1 MKHLII
7 SLVFAIVTPLW
18 GAQGTHIE
26 VGNLNGTR
34 YADQF
39 PSVQAAIDALPVTG
53 GEVRVAAGTYAGPT
67 NIPNNNT
74 SVICT
79 TWLGC
84 TFTYSTSVTFGSGR
98 TQLSNI
104 RLDGIIFD
112 FGSNAAGLTLNG
124 VQYSHF
130 RIQIQ
135 NSTASLPAAA
145 LKLTASKPGNTL
157 TWENKFDWLNFLNV
171 GTGLVL
177 NGDTN
182 ITGCG
187 GRQSGGG
194 AVFYNQFGYL
204 NINDATGDGIDLTS
218 GVDSNDFGFV
228 SIVLASG
235 NTKGHAVNFG
245 TRCPS
250 NYGDV
255 VFEHFFTLSVNAAQA
270 GYTGPFL
277 QFGES
282 EGAIENF
289 ACGVNCIGG
298 ASVILGYNS
307 LALAAGLINWQITY
321 FAGNPY
327 GQASPVLQTAT
338 LLNNGAFFQI
348 PLQTATSSTNYP
360 APGIKWQSSEWNGSS
375 RQASTW
381 AFLPTFARSGVPT
394 FENFNLTN
402 SGSVTGNLNFILQ
415 YPIRLGLQNASR
427 FNTFF
432 VANPTAPSAG
442 VTVTGPAATGTLSTG
457 TICGIV
463 DANGTCSNTIGKGIR
478 SIAGIASLSGGT
490 STITGISPAF
500 TSASSY
506 YCVTNDITTI
516 ANPSK
521 GVPTTASAVAFTG
534 TGIDQI
540 QFICVG
546 N

>member
-1 MKHLII
+1 MKHLVI
-7 SLVFAIVTPLW
+7 SLIFAMLTPLS

-39 PSVQAAIDALPVTG
+39 PSVQAAIDALPPSG
-53 GEVRVAAGTYAGPT
+53 GEVRVPAGTYAGPT

-74 SVICT
+74 SIICT

-84 TFTYSTSVTFGSGR
+84 TFTYSSSVTFGSGR

-104 RLDGIIFD
+104 RFDGIIFD
-112 FGSNAAGLTLNG
+112 FGSNAVGLTLNG
-124 VQYSHF
+124 VQYGHF

-135 NSTASLPAAA
+135 NSTASFPAAA
-145 LKLTASKPGNTL
+145 LKLTASNAGNTL

-171 GTGLVL
+171 GTALVL

-187 GRQSGGG
+187 GTQSGGG

-204 NINDATGDGIDLTS
+204 NINNASADGIDFTS

-235 NTKGHAVNFG
+235 NTNGHAVNFG

-270 GYTGPFL
+270 GYSGPFL
-277 QFGES
+277 QFNQS
-282 EGAIENF
+282 EGAIDNF
-289 ACGVNCIGG
+289 VCGTNCLGG
-298 ASVILGYNS
+298 ATVLGYNAA
-307 LALAAGLINWQITY
+307 ALAAGNINWQIEY
-321 FAGNPY
+321 LAGNPY
-327 GQASPVLQTAT
+327 GQSSPVLETAT

-381 AFLPTFARSGVPT
+381 AFLPNFARSGVPT

-402 SGSVTGNLNFILQ
+402 SGSVTSNLNFILQ
-415 YPIRLGLQNASR
+415 YPIRLGLQNVSR

-432 VANPTAPSAG
+432 VANPAAPSAG

-457 TICGIV
+457 TICGTV
-463 DANGTCSNTIGKGIR
+463 AANGTCSNTTGSGIR
-478 SIAGIASLSGGT
+478 SIAGIAALSGGT

-500 TSASSY
+500 TGTSSY

-521 GVPTTASAVAFTG
+521 GVPASASAVTFTG
-534 TGIDQI
+534 TDTDQI